1 MIMELEDYPLLN
13 EPNIML
19 IALRTAAEGPATP
32 EACSRRLLKSLRH
45 AGESP
50 PADLAPLHRRVE
62 TAFRC
67 LGIAGLLGPAGEG
80 RYVITQRGRQVLREH
95 PTGVDSS
102 VLVSF
107 PEFRSYIFRP
117 REEKPEKAESEPFG
131 RPLSAYDEGYSAS
144 LHGREITD
152 NPYEFDTTG
161 HIEWENGWSEA
172 HEEEARR
179 RDATG
184 AGPG

>member
-1 MIMELEDYPLLN
+1 MKMELEDYPLLN

-32 EACSRRLLKSLRH
+32 DSCSRRLLKSLGH

-50 PADLAPLHRRVE
+50 PPDLAPLHRRVE

-67 LGIAGLLGPAGEG
+67 LSIAGLLDQAGNG
-80 RYVITQRGRQVLREH
+80 RYVITQRGRQVLRDH
-95 PTGVDSS
+95 PMGVDSS

-107 PEFRSYIFRP
+107 PEFRSYIYRP
-117 REEKPEKAESEPFG
+117 RQEKPEKAESDPFG

-152 NPYEFDTTG
+152 NPYEFDATG

-172 HEEEARR
+172 HEEDARR
-179 RDATG
+179 RDAAA